1 MKIFSPNIMEDK
13 NIENLK
19 KKYFRFLTSQKFR
32 KISKIKCIKNN
43 FRGKIKE
50 ILKFTK
56 CLKFFNCKIR
66 FCLQPA
72 LNWSKEKSK
81 EEQQLI
87 DYSNLFLK
95 KKQLILKNFYIKK
108 L

>member
-1 MKIFSPNIMEDK
+1 M
-13 NIENLK
+13 
-19 KKYFRFLTSQKFR
+19 
-32 KISKIKCIKNN
+32 
-43 FRGKIKE
+43 
-50 ILKFTK
+50 
-56 CLKFFNCKIR
+56 KIR

-95 KKQLILKNFYIKK
+95 KNS
-108 L
+108 